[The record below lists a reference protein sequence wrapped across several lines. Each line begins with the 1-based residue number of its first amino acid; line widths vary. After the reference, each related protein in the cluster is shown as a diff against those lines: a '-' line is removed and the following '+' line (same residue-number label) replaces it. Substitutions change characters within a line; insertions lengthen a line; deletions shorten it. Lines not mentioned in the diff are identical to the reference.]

1 MPSPQD
7 PNKDKDKA
15 TRQAGSSFPVQPN
28 KPRNILLGEGIDAI
42 LEWFKD
48 LLDLET
54 GLDRE
59 GTIIYIRNSKRMRAN
74 NAWLLICSI
83 FVASIGLDQN
93 SDAVIIGGMLISPL
107 MAPILGLGLSVGT
120 NDKEALFIS
129 LRHFGIAVLI
139 AVVTSTLYFSITP
152 LGSLTEAIA
161 SRTKPTILDCLVAIF
176 GGLAGIISISRKE
189 KGSAIPGVAIATA
202 LMPPLCVTGYGI
214 AKGDA
219 TIALNSFYL
228 FFLNSFFIALTT
240 YLMVRYL
247 RFPYKR
253 FMDPAEALRA
263 RWVTAF
269 FTVLLV
275 MPSVIILANVWQER
289 TEIRKLESFVQ
300 EYFGPESNTH
310 SLGYRIVE
318 TDSTRKLLLELIGER
333 IPQDST
339 DYLYAG
345 LQKHGLEDLELSLFQ
360 NPQVGLDQ
368 LAQMELEITNLEQ
381 MATNLEA
388 VESARDAQERQIQD
402 LKTQLEKG
410 KRDSLAFVRYSEEL
424 KILFPNIDRMGF
436 ARSLERDRE
445 NKALII
451 PTFLVHWDQDIST
464 YTRRR
469 EEAKLLEYL
478 KLRIGLDT
486 LQLVNY

>member
-1 MPSPQD
+1 
-7 PNKDKDKA
+7 
-15 TRQAGSSFPVQPN
+15 
-28 KPRNILLGEGIDAI
+28 LLGEVIDAI
-42 LEWFKD
+42 IAWFKE
-48 LLDLET
+48 LLNLET

-59 GTIIYIRNSKRMRAN
+59 GTIIYIRNSKRMRGT
-74 NAWLLICSI
+74 NAWLLISSI

-139 AVVTSTLYFSITP
+139 AIITSTLYFTITP
-152 LGSLTEAIA
+152 LGEVTEAIA

-202 LMPPLCVTGYGI
+202 LMPPLCVTGYGL

-253 FMDPAEALRA
+253 FLDPSEALRA

-275 MPSVIILANVWQER
+275 MPSVIILINVWQER
-289 TEIRKLESFVQ
+289 AEIRKLESFMTDF
-300 EYFGPESNTH
+300 FGPESETH

-318 TDSTRKLLLELIGER
+318 TDSTRKLLVELIGER
-333 IPQDST
+333 IPEDST

-345 LQKHGLEDLELSLFQ
+345 LKKHGLEDLQLSLFQ

-368 LAQMELEITNLEQ
+368 LAQMEREIVNLEQ

-388 VESARDAQERQIQD
+388 VESARDIQERQIREM
-402 LKTQLEKG
+402 KIQLEKP
-410 KRDSLAFVRYSEEL
+410 KQDSLAFVRYSDEL

-436 ARSLERDRE
+436 ARSIERDRE
-445 NKALII
+445 NHPII
-451 PTFLVHWDQDIST
+451 LPTFLVHWDRGIGN

-469 EEAKLLEYL
+469 EEEKLREYL

-486 LQLVNY
+486 LQIVNY